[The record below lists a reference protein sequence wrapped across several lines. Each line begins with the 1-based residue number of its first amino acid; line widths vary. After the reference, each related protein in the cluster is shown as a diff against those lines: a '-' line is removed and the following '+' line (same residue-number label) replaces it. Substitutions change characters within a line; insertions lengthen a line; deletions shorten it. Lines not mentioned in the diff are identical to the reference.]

1 MKNTLRAAAAAALAA
16 GLALA
21 ALAAPA
27 HAGGFTEV
35 GDGERIA
42 GGAAVQ
48 GTFTVSCTEGDT
60 VFVFASITQRV
71 SEGRIASGSDF
82 EQFTCA
88 GGTAELTYDVVALEM
103 AFEEGEA
110 VFTGFIQE
118 CRLDTC
124 DAGSNF
130 PLEVIKLSD

>member
-1 MKNTLRAAAAAALAA
+1 MKNTLRSAAAAALAV
-16 GLALA
+16 GLGLTALA
-21 ALAAPA
+21 TPA
-27 HAGGFTEV
+27 HAGAFTDV
-35 GDGERIA
+35 SDGERIA

-48 GTFTVSCTEGDT
+48 GTFNVACTEGDT

-82 EQFTCA
+82 EQFMCV
-88 GGTAELTYDVVALEM
+88 GGTAELSYDVVALGM
-103 AFEEGEA
+103 AFEDGEA

-118 CRLDTC
+118 CRVDTC

-130 PLEVIKLSD
+130 PLEVIELSE